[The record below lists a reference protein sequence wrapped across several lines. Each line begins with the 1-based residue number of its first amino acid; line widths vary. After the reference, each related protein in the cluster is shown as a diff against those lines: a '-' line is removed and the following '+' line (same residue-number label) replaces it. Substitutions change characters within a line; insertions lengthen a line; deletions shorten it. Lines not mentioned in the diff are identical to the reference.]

1 MTRQHTPAHGAGLL
15 PGGSLTRREAL
26 ALCGGAAVAAL
37 LGGCGRKEPS
47 PTGGAAAYDGP
58 VHYLSLTAVAR
69 LIESGQLSPVQVTQQ
84 LLDRIGTVDAKL
96 HSYATLMA
104 ERALEAARRAERE
117 IAAGNYRGPLHGV
130 PVAVKDLCYT
140 RGVPTMGG
148 LAVLRDFV
156 PEEDATVVA
165 RLEAAGA
172 VLLGKLNLT
181 EGAMAGY
188 HPDFEIPVN
197 PWRAD
202 LWSGASSSGSGVAPA
217 AGLCFAALGTDTGGS
232 IRFPAM
238 ANGVVGLKPT
248 YGVVSRHGV
257 LPLAESMDHV
267 GPMTRR
273 VADAGLV
280 LQAIAGHD
288 PKDPTSLEA
297 PVPDLLAG
305 LEAGVAGLRLGYDRA
320 YTTEGTH
327 PGVVAAIEQ
336 ALEVLAQK
344 GATIVE
350 IQMPAN
356 VRKLEDAW
364 FAIGSREAAL
374 AHAANY
380 PSRAAEYGPSF
391 REFLATG
398 AAVTEAQY
406 AEASALR
413 ADFSARFNAL
423 LETVDAI
430 ACPSGGHPFSMAGVD
445 QRGDTEALGPLFAQV
460 QLRDTIPANF
470 AGTPTLTLPCGF
482 SEEDRLPYAMQLMG
496 RRLSE
501 PMLLRIGHAYETAT
515 AWHERHP
522 PV

>member
-1 MTRQHTPAHGAGLL
+1 MKVRRPPASPGHT
-15 PGGSLTRREAL
+15 LTRREAL
-26 ALCGGAAVAAL
+26 TLGGAAAVAAL
-37 LGGCGRKEPS
+37 VGGCSRKEPEAK
-47 PTGGAAAYDGP
+47 AAAYEGP
-58 VHYLSLTAVAR
+58 VHYLSLTAVAE
-69 LIESGQLSPVQVTQQ
+69 LIQSGRLSPVQATQQ
-84 LLDRIGTVDAKL
+84 LLDRIGAVDPKL

-104 ERALEAARRAERE
+104 DSALASARRAEQE
-117 IAAGNYRGPLHGV
+117 IAAGKYRGPLHGV

-172 VLLGKLNLT
+172 VLLGKLSLT

-188 HPDFEIPVN
+188 HPDFDIPVN
-197 PWRAD
+197 PWKAD
-202 LWSGASSSGSGVAPA
+202 AWAGASSSGSGVAPA
-217 AGLCFAALGTDTGGS
+217 AGLCFAALGSDTGGS

-238 ANGVVGLKPT
+238 ANGIVGLKPT
-248 YGVVSRHGV
+248 YGRVSRHGV
-257 LPLAESMDHV
+257 LPLAETMDHV

-288 PKDPTSLEA
+288 PKDPTTLTD

-305 LEAGVAGLRLGYDRA
+305 LDAGVAGLRLGYDRA
-320 YTTEGTH
+320 YVSEGSA
-327 PGVVAAIEQ
+327 PGLVAAIEE
-336 ALEVLAQK
+336 ALEVLKRQ
-344 GATIVE
+344 GATIVD
-350 IQMPAN
+350 IQMPAD
-356 VRKLEDAW
+356 VRQLVDAW
-364 FAIGSREAAL
+364 FAIGTREAAL

-380 PSRAAEYGPSF
+380 PSRAAEYGPYFS
-391 REFLATG
+391 EFLATG
-398 AAVTEAQY
+398 AAVTEQQY

-413 ADFSARFNAL
+413 ADFSARFNAV

-430 ACPSGGHPFSMAGVD
+430 VSPSGGHAISVAGVD
-445 QRGDTEALGPLFAQV
+445 QHGDTEALGPLFAAV
-460 QLRDTIPANF
+460 RLDHTIPANF

-482 SEEDRLPYAMQLMG
+482 SEEKGLPYALQFMG

-501 PMLLRIGHAYETAT
+501 PMLLRIGHAYESAT